1 MENLEHETKIKK
13 LKEVCKNKNVEMPD
27 YTKLNDNT

>member
-1 MENLEHETKIKK
+1 MENLEHKTKI